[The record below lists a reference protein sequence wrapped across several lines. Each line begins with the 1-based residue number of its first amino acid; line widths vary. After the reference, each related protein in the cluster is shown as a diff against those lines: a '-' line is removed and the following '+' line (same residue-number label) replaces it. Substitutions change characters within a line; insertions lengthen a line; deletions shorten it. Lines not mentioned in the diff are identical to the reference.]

1 MRPRDALQ
9 MQADLRTALL
19 NPDWAHVT
27 DWMLASMDV
36 QRTYRDPLDS
46 DLTDDAHRDT
56 VLAYLEAREERGLP
70 PMGAVFV
77 ERERRT
83 LGLAL
88 TYVVAQHMEGLVR
101 MAAADWPEDMEI
113 EPDMLPS
120 ADGFLVFEKAWSTT
134 DVRGNEIKVKA
145 ISWSSIPGGV
155 LVNEYSSLLEP
166 DEPTRRQ
173 RAGMTPEQWT
183 ILTRMGILHFHHTF
197 QLKWYS
203 TIQTWNTPEANL
215 DLHPEVRDSAVGPAK
230 AFMALLKLMQQEIT
244 DVRGQ
249 KMTAKRQQGW
259 KRKRIPGEVSVITL
273 RRKAMHSEAEHDAI
287 LRDFHWPVRG
297 HWAWR
302 WAGSEKLGT
311 KHRKRIYIH
320 PFLKGNLEAPL
331 RVTKKVQVLAR

>member
-19 NPDWAHVT
+19 NPDWADTT

-36 QRTYRDPLDS
+36 QRTYRDPLAS
-46 DLTDDAHRDT
+46 DLHDDRHRQM
-56 VLAYLEAREERGLP
+56 VRAYVQAREDKGLP
-70 PMGAVFV
+70 SLGQMFV

-88 TYVVAQHMEGLVR
+88 TYVVAAHMEGLVR
-101 MAAADWPEDMEI
+101 MAAADWPEDMQI

-120 ADGFLVFEKAWSTT
+120 PDGFLVFEKAWSSL
-134 DVRGNEIKVKA
+134 DVRGNEIKIKA
-145 ISWSSIPGGV
+145 ISWSSIKGGV
-155 LVNEYSSLLEP
+155 LVNEFSSLLEP
-166 DEPTRRQ
+166 DHPTLLMRE
-173 RAGMTPEQWT
+173 GMNAEEWSH
-183 ILTRMGILHFHHTF
+183 LTRMGILHFHHTF

-203 TIQTWNTPEANL
+203 TVESFNAPDLGDRPEI
-215 DLHPEVRDSAVGPAK
+215 RDSAVGPAK
-230 AFMALLKLMQQEIT
+230 AFLALLKLMQQEIT
-244 DVRGQ
+244 DVHKPPQ
-249 KMTAKRQQGW
+249 TAKRQQGW
-259 KRKRIPGEVSVITL
+259 KRKHIPGEVTVITL

-287 LRDFHWPVRG
+287 LHDCHWPVRG

-311 KHRKRIYIH
+311 RHRKRVYIH

-331 RVTKKVQVLAR
+331 RETKKVQILTR

>member
-9 MQADLRTALL
+9 MQTDLRTSLL
-19 NPDWAHVT
+19 NPDWVGVT

-36 QRTYRDPLDS
+36 QRTYRDPLAN
-46 DLTDDAHRDT
+46 DLRDAPHQAL
-56 VLAYLEAREERGLP
+56 VMAYLGARDEQGLP
-70 PMGAVFV
+70 SLGKLFV

-88 TYVVAQHMEGLVR
+88 TYIVAAHMEGLVR
-101 MAAADWPEDMEI
+101 MAAADWPDEMLI

-120 ADGFLVFEKAWSTT
+120 ADGFLIFEKAWSTT

-155 LVNEYSSLLEP
+155 LVNEFSSLLEP

-173 RAGMTPEQWT
+173 RAEMGPEEWSR
-183 ILTRMGILHFHHTF
+183 LSGMGILHFHHTF

-203 TIQTWNTPEANL
+203 TIETWTTPDVSLE
-215 DLHPEVRDSAVGPAK
+215 LHPEIRDSSVGPAK

-244 DVRGQ
+244 DVRAHRQ
-249 KMTAKRQQGW
+249 TAKRQQGW
-259 KRKRIPGEVSVITL
+259 KRKHIPGEVSVITL

-287 LRDFHWPVRG
+287 VHDCHWPVRG

-302 WAGSEKLGT
+302 WAGSERLGT
-311 KHRKRIYIH
+311 RHRKRVYIH

-331 RVTKKVQVLAR
+331 RVTKKIQVLTR